1 MSTISP
7 KGMNAASRTSFV
19 TSGDSE
25 ETCIVLFV
33 RAVAVAAMLLVQME
47 SGSFPESP
55 VQKFR

>member
-47 SGSFPESP
+47 SGSF
-55 VQKFR
+55 